1 MTYVIDDPDD
11 RASNPSSAPTFA
23 EVLSSRLSRRA
34 LVGGGLGGGLI
45 GFLAPAAQAA
55 PPAAPGSPVKG
66 GSSTSL
72 LGFAGVPVSKDD
84 TFVVP
89 EGYVAE
95 VLIPWGTPI
104 LSTGPAWRKDA
115 SNTAAEQAE
124 QVGMHHDGM
133 HFFSTGKGP
142 AGSAR
147 GLLVLNH
154 EYVDPIMLYPEG
166 PTPMTAEKVTKAL
179 HAHGVTVIA
188 IEQAADG
195 SWSQVDSEFNRRVHG
210 NTPVDFSGPVGE
222 DHPALAANGPARGT
236 LNNCSMGHTPWG
248 TYLACEENWNG
259 YFGTTSATWT
269 ATAEQKR
276 YGVDK
281 VGFGYNWHLAD
292 PRFDIAANPNEIH
305 RFGWS
310 VEIDPQAPNSTPV
323 KRTSLGRFKHE
334 GALVTEYKGRVVV
347 YSGDDQD
354 KEYIYKFVGERPWR
368 HERAQG
374 NSPFDNGH
382 LYVAKFHDD
391 GTGEWLP
398 LVHGEGALT
407 VANGWADQAD
417 VLLRTRSAAD
427 AQGATPMDRPE
438 WITENPRTGD
448 VYCTLTNG
456 SGQHNAA
463 NPRTPNPY
471 GHIIRWQERRNDKT
485 GTAFDWDLF
494 VLAGDPAY
502 DSRVTIKGDKYGSPD
517 GLYFDADGRLWIQ
530 TDISNSSQN
539 LASKGYDGIGNNMM
553 LAADPR
559 TGETRR
565 FLTGPRGCEITGVVT
580 TPDQRTMFVN
590 VQHPGES
597 TTAWGTPTPANP
609 RAVSNWPEF
618 DPAGR
623 PRPSTVVI
631 RRLDGGVI
639 GA

>member
-276 YGVDK
+276 
-281 VGFGYNWHLAD
+281 
-292 PRFDIAANPNEIH
+292 
-305 RFGWS
+305 
-310 VEIDPQAPNSTPV
+310 
-323 KRTSLGRFKHE
+323 
-334 GALVTEYKGRVVV
+334 
-347 YSGDDQD
+347 
-354 KEYIYKFVGERPWR
+354 
-368 HERAQG
+368 
-374 NSPFDNGH
+374 
-382 LYVAKFHDD
+382 
-391 GTGEWLP
+391 
-398 LVHGEGALT
+398 
-407 VANGWADQAD
+407 
-417 VLLRTRSAAD
+417 
-427 AQGATPMDRPE
+427 
-438 WITENPRTGD
+438 
-448 VYCTLTNG
+448 
-456 SGQHNAA
+456 
-463 NPRTPNPY
+463 
-471 GHIIRWQERRNDKT
+471 
-485 GTAFDWDLF
+485 
-494 VLAGDPAY
+494 
-502 DSRVTIKGDKYGSPD
+502 
-517 GLYFDADGRLWIQ
+517 
-530 TDISNSSQN
+530 
-539 LASKGYDGIGNNMM
+539 
-553 LAADPR
+553 
-559 TGETRR
+559 
-565 FLTGPRGCEITGVVT
+565 
-580 TPDQRTMFVN
+580 
-590 VQHPGES
+590 
-597 TTAWGTPTPANP
+597 
-609 RAVSNWPEF
+609 
-618 DPAGR
+618 
-623 PRPSTVVI
+623 
-631 RRLDGGVI
+631 
-639 GA
+639 